1 MKPHH
6 GYSLR
11 EKPARNHKLLHRD
24 QHISVIAAMSAQ
36 GMLDCK
42 ITVNGEVI
50 YKCLLSNLV
59 PHLQRFDGYNTLSV
73 VILDNASIHHTDSA
87 VKAIEE
93 TSALVHFLPP
103 YSPDLSPLKEA
114 FSKVKTRMKHLEETT
129 KKDIETLITA
139 AFAEI
144 TENGYKSWINDSKVY
159 KHI

>member
-1 MKPHH
+1 
-6 GYSLR
+6 
-11 EKPARNHKLLHRD
+11 
-24 QHISVIAAMSAQ
+24 MSAQ

-93 TSALVHFLPP
+93 TGTLVHFLPP
-103 YSPDLSPLKEA
+103 YSPDLNRIEE
-114 FSKVKTRMKHLEETT
+114 KVMKQL
-129 KKDIETLITA
+129 
-139 AFAEI
+139 
-144 TENGYKSWINDSKVY
+144 
-159 KHI
+159 